1 MIQLFDGREHI
12 EVSREADLGDV
23 ILTRYPDS
31 EAVDIYSDMKY
42 LGTWF
47 SEVGFQMVVNV

>member
-12 EVSREADLGDV
+12 EVSREADLGEV